1 MSIKQLFANE
11 AVEFEFQIPIS
22 QAIDNLSASTIGSQQ
37 TQTTSE
43 TMMGSINRDSTY
55 LFRSVRGS
63 RNSFRPTF
71 YGKFQDD
78 GNKKTLTGE
87 FSLNRVVRKFIIFW
101 CALVGI
107 VALVTLV
114 TVLRNPQASWVS
126 LAYVVFMLVACL
138 AFSHFM
144 YQKSQPDI
152 DWLKNQIASATQAS
166 VLCPTKCAYESL
178 SFGSQQD
185 AARRQW
191 PYFDDQGPFQEL
203 QRSCGP

>member
-22 QAIDNLSASTIGSQQ
+22 QAIDNLNASAIGSQQ

-43 TMMGSINRDSTY
+43 TMMGSINRDRTY

-78 GNKKTLTGE
+78 GTKKTLTGE
-87 FSLNRVVRKFIIFW
+87 FSLNRVVRKFIVLW

-107 VALVTLV
+107 VALVTLFS
-114 TVLRNPQASWVS
+114 VLRNPQASWIS
-126 LAYVVFMLVACL
+126 LAYVVCMLAACL

-144 YQKSQPDI
+144 YQKNQPDI
-152 DWLKNQIASATQAS
+152 DWLKNQIVSATQGSIRS
-166 VLCPTKCAYESL
+166 VKADT
-178 SFGSQQD
+178 
-185 AARRQW
+185 
-191 PYFDDQGPFQEL
+191 
-203 QRSCGP
+203 

>member
-152 DWLKNQIASATQAS
+152 DWLKNQIVSATQAS
-166 VLCPTKCAYESL
+166 VL
-178 SFGSQQD
+178 
-185 AARRQW
+185 
-191 PYFDDQGPFQEL
+191 
-203 QRSCGP
+203 

>member
-22 QAIDNLSASTIGSQQ
+22 QAMDNLSVSTIASQQ

-43 TMMGSINRDSTY
+43 TMIGSVNRDKTY

-78 GNKKTLTGE
+78 GSKKTLTGE

-114 TVLRNPQASWVS
+114 SVLRNPQASWVS
-126 LAYVVFMLVACL
+126 LAYVVCMLVACL
-138 AFSHFM
+138 AFSHIM
-144 YQKSQPDI
+144 YQKNQPDI
-152 DWLKNQIASATQAS
+152 DWLKNQIVSATQGSIRS
-166 VLCPTKCAYESL
+166 VKADT
-178 SFGSQQD
+178 
-185 AARRQW
+185 
-191 PYFDDQGPFQEL
+191 
-203 QRSCGP
+203 